1 MKKIMIIILTIV
13 LCACSSALKW
23 DDVQDRYAQLSE
35 SVENI
40 AQDATEFTKKDYEG
54 LLDELSE
61 DVQAIQTGIS
71 KDDTAAA
78 DALYETAVKLEKI
91 AALFS
96 NDSSAQLTLLSQA
109 VKDLVV
115 AAYNKS
121 DGFEDLRNDVTDKIA
136 AIRSWGDDMWRP
148 IEIRPLIKWEEV
160 KDAYDALSEEVLNNL
175 TKKKEVTEEQ
185 LVTLKN
191 YITDNY
197 AKIKDGVTQENE
209 EYAKGLYSAALQLQ
223 EYTNKMKGDAA
234 AKVNQFAT
242 HALEFIMNAYGEP
255 IEDET
260 YDFLNEVDSATKW
273 TLSLWNEIVARLQKE
288 NLYDHTR

>member
-78 DALYETAVKLEKI
+78 DALYETAVKLEKV

-121 DGFEDLRNDVTDKIA
+121 DGFEDLRNDVTDKITT
-136 AIRSWGDDMWRP
+136 IRSWGDDMWRP

>member
-40 AQDATEFTKKDYEG
+40 AQDAKEFTKKDYEG

>member
-1 MKKIMIIILTIV
+1 
-13 LCACSSALKW
+13 
-23 DDVQDRYAQLSE
+23 
-35 SVENI
+35 
-40 AQDATEFTKKDYEG
+40 
-54 LLDELSE
+54 
-61 DVQAIQTGIS
+61 
-71 KDDTAAA
+71 
-78 DALYETAVKLEKI
+78 
-91 AALFS
+91 
-96 NDSSAQLTLLSQA
+96 
-109 VKDLVV
+109 
-115 AAYNKS
+115 
-121 DGFEDLRNDVTDKIA
+121 
-136 AIRSWGDDMWRP
+136 MWRP